1 MNRPSFVLFIT
12 DQHRADYLGCYGHP
26 VLKTP
31 HIDSIAARG
40 VSFDCFYVATPVCMP
55 NRSTLMTGRMPSVHG
70 ARGNGNPLSLRANTF
85 VDALRAG
92 GYTTALVGKSHLQN
106 FTGFG
111 PVMKR
116 PPAREGDRMLG
127 AEFAEAFRPV
137 AGEGP
142 YDQEQPAR
150 WSSGRDFTIRLPFY
164 GFERVDLC
172 TDHGHRVGGHYYVWL
187 KSKRR
192 DADALRDAKNQL
204 PHNYL
209 CPQAIRTAI
218 PEELY
223 PTRYI
228 AEKACEWLDR
238 HAREKRGAPFFLMVS
253 FPDPHHPFTPP
264 GRYWS
269 MYRPDDMALPHSFDH
284 GGRPLARPVAWAL
297 AQRESGKAD
306 TGGQAAFAVDER
318 EAREAM
324 ALSCGMIANI
334 DDCIGVVLQRLAAA
348 GLANDT
354 VVIFTTDHGDYLG
367 DHRLLLKGPA
377 HFEGITHVPF
387 IWAEPGERPA
397 QRRDGLCGTLD
408 IAPTI
413 LDRARIQPY
422 NGIQGESLLPLIEGG
437 VWGSARDDLVIEDD
451 QQRPSLGFA
460 APPRLRTLITKR
472 YRLTIAHGDRY
483 GELYDRHND
492 PHEMENLFDEVEHSA
507 VRAALMERLAYRLM
521 ELADRS
527 PLPTGRA

>member
-1 MNRPSFVLFIT
+1 
-12 DQHRADYLGCYGHP
+12 
-26 VLKTP
+26 
-31 HIDSIAARG
+31 
-40 VSFDCFYVATPVCMP
+40 
-55 NRSTLMTGRMPSVHG
+55 
-70 ARGNGNPLSLRANTF
+70 
-85 VDALRAG
+85 
-92 GYTTALVGKSHLQN
+92 
-106 FTGFG
+106 
-111 PVMKR
+111 
-116 PPAREGDRMLG
+116 
-127 AEFAEAFRPV
+127 
-137 AGEGP
+137 
-142 YDQEQPAR
+142 
-150 WSSGRDFTIRLPFY
+150 
-164 GFERVDLC
+164 
-172 TDHGHRVGGHYYVWL
+172 
-187 KSKRR
+187 
-192 DADALRDAKNQL
+192 
-204 PHNYL
+204 
-209 CPQAIRTAI
+209 
-218 PEELY
+218 
-223 PTRYI
+223 
-228 AEKACEWLDR
+228 
-238 HAREKRGAPFFLMVS
+238 
-253 FPDPHHPFTPP
+253 
-264 GRYWS
+264 

-437 VWGSARDDLVIEDD
+437 ARADARDDLVIEDD
-451 QQRPSLGFA
+451 QQRASLGFA

-472 YRLTIAHGDRY
+472 HRLTIASGDRY

-492 PHEMENLFDEVEHSA
+492 PHEMENLFDSA
-507 VRAALMERLAYRLM
+507 AHRAMRAALMERLAYRLM